1 MNSKE
6 EPLWKNCFIEAP
18 ETHPDI
24 LHGGH
29 RNPYQLK
36 NAIKN
41 CCDICLLISLGVN
54 SIPGSCEYI
63 SKESIIRLA
72 A

>member
-1 MNSKE
+1 MNSKGG
-6 EPLWKNCFIEAP
+6 PLWKNCVIGAK

-36 NAIKN
+36 NAIKS
-41 CCDICLLISLGVN
+41 CGTVFCIYVSLGLNLMLLLLLGIQMAQV
-54 SIPGSCEYI
+54 
-63 SKESIIRLA
+63 
-72 A
+72 